1 MSLIQAIKQRAALLV
16 MLALLGGVVAHEWRE
31 IRSESL
37 IASAQAKPKASKP
50 SAVLAEGRLATYP
63 GGQVTVGAELAGK
76 LVTLRVKERDR
87 VKAGDLLA
95 EIDVDEQRAALN
107 EAWARVKEAE
117 GDVSYLGREQSRAG
131 ELFAQ
136 RVLPQAEL
144 DRHRHDAKN
153 AELRRASLL
162 AASSRLRVNLD
173 KAKIMA
179 PIDGIVTLRFA
190 NAGEMLTAGAPI
202 VTLSD
207 LSKLR
212 VEVEVGEFDAGRVK
226 VDAPAQIR
234 AEGYEGKVWKGTVEE
249 IPDEVVPRRQRPLDP
264 SRPVDT
270 RVLLVKVRLD
280 EPTPLRLGQRVEVEV
295 VPATVQ

>member
-1 MSLIQAIKQRAALLV
+1 
-16 MLALLGGVVAHEWRE
+16 
-31 IRSESL
+31 
-37 IASAQAKPKASKP
+37 
-50 SAVLAEGRLATYP
+50 
-63 GGQVTVGAELAGK
+63 VTVGAELAGK
-76 LVTLRVKERDR
+76 LATLRVKERDS

-173 KAKIMA
+173 KAKITA
-179 PIDGIVTLRFA
+179 PIDGTVTVRFA

-202 VTLSD
+202 VTLSN

-295 VPATVQ
+295 VPASAQ

>member
-1 MSLIQAIKQRAALLV
+1 
-16 MLALLGGVVAHEWRE
+16 
-31 IRSESL
+31 
-37 IASAQAKPKASKP
+37 
-50 SAVLAEGRLATYP
+50 
-63 GGQVTVGAELAGK
+63 
-76 LVTLRVKERDR
+76 
-87 VKAGDLLA
+87 
-95 EIDVDEQRAALN
+95 
-107 EAWARVKEAE
+107 
-117 GDVSYLGREQSRAG
+117 
-131 ELFAQ
+131 
-136 RVLPQAEL
+136 
-144 DRHRHDAKN
+144 
-153 AELRRASLL
+153 
-162 AASSRLRVNLD
+162 
-173 KAKIMA
+173 
-179 PIDGIVTLRFA
+179 
-190 NAGEMLTAGAPI
+190 MLTAGAPI